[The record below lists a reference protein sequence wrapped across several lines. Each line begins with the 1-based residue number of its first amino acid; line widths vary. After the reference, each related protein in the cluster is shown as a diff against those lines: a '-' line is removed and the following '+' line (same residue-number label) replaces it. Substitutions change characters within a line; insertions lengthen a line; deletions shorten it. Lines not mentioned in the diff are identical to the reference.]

1 MIRYIGK
8 RLVYSAIT
16 LWVLITVTFFL
27 MHALPGDPFIG
38 DKPLTEVTK
47 QALYA
52 KYGLD
57 QPVYVQY
64 GKYLMSALHG
74 DFGESMVYKGK
85 KVSDMIAQ
93 AFPFSFDLGMRAL
106 IFAVTAGILLGMTA
120 ALNVGKKWDTIAM
133 VISVIGVSVPSFI
146 MGALL
151 QYFLGVKLSGWTERM
166 WGFRLLPISGWASF
180 RHSLMPSFVLGFSS
194 LASIS
199 RLMRTSLLDVS
210 NMDYIKTAKSKGMPK
225 RLIVWRHMFRNA
237 LSPVITVLGPMAAS
251 ILTGAFVV
259 ENIFNVPGMGK
270 FFISGIQSNDYT
282 MIAGT
287 TLFYGAFLI
296 LANLLVDIGYM
307 LVDPNV
313 RLGKREE

>member
-1 MIRYIGK
+1 MARYIGK
-8 RLVYSAIT
+8 RLIYSVLT

-27 MHALPGDPFIG
+27 MHCLPGDPFIG
-38 DKPLTEVTK
+38 DKPITEVTR

-57 QPVYVQY
+57 QPVAVQY
-64 GKYLMSALHG
+64 WKYLWSAVRG

-120 ALNVGKKWDTIAM
+120 ALNAGKKWDTIAM
-133 VISVIGVSVPSFI
+133 AVSVIGVSVPSFI

-151 QYFLGVKLSGWTERM
+151 QYFIGVKLSGWTESM

-210 NMDYIKTAKSKGMPK
+210 SMDYIKTAKSKGMPK

-251 ILTGAFVV
+251 VLTGAFVV
-259 ENIFNVPGMGK
+259 ENIFNIPGMGK
-270 FFISGIQSNDYT
+270 FFISGIQANDYT

-307 LVDPNV
+307 LADPNV